1 MCALNK
7 DVGVGVEDQANGSIY
22 RSRKCIYFVLV
33 STANLRMHNAMI
45 LAFSRCFARSVGCD
59 KMVWA

>member
-33 STANLRMHNAMI
+33 STANLRMHNAML
-45 LAFSRCFARSVGCD
+45 LASGGFFAVPVGCD
-59 KMVWA
+59 KVMQV